1 MGMGR
6 WGAAEPNQ
14 TNMHIFNDGYIAAWW
29 LKHALAKHRVKAIL
43 MWAHD
48 CCYVGYGSSSSCP
61 SSLWSML
68 ILMVCM
74 PSQLCKKVIHSF
86 NVLSTKFLGQWSK
99 CWSFAFFISF
109 ALTVAL
115 FLEVLWVAVDW
126 KSLTKERLILVNS
139 ISNMCDSFS
148 TTRCVTL
155 RVWVGS
161 QLGKATQCW
170 HTCNFK
176 ISKSLNMSVC

>member
-1 MGMGR
+1 MYIQLQIDSYTLQTKLLFSVQLPLQFIHFLSFFMGMGR

-48 CCYVGYGSSSSCP
+48 CCYVGYGSNSSCP

-86 NVLSTKFLGQWSK
+86 NVLSTKFLGQ
-99 CWSFAFFISF
+99 
-109 ALTVAL
+109 
-115 FLEVLWVAVDW
+115 
-126 KSLTKERLILVNS
+126 
-139 ISNMCDSFS
+139 
-148 TTRCVTL
+148 
-155 RVWVGS
+155 
-161 QLGKATQCW
+161 
-170 HTCNFK
+170 
-176 ISKSLNMSVC
+176 